1 MGTFLLWVFNLW
13 LAYRFRKFMYWFL
26 WVNVDETG
34 KDPIEIFINNVFYRI
49 YAKNRE
55 TQSTN
60 W

>member
-1 MGTFLLWVFNLW
+1 MGTFLSLVVILR

-26 WVNVDETG
+26 WVNVDEKG
-34 KDPIEIFINNVFYRI
+34 QDQIERFINNVFYRV

-55 TQSTN
+55 TQFTN